1 MGNVRL
7 LHKMRKRNM
16 KRILTI
22 IAVIAFTLSAA
33 AQSEQLKITIFGDS
47 YSTFAGYLSCDSNL
61 TWYYPADHPWF
72 NKMTDVTK
80 VEETWWYQVIDKL
93 NAKLELNNSFS
104 GSTICYSGYASAI
117 KESGSLKVKGH
128 EKFADYTN
136 RSFVNRSNALG
147 NPDVILICGGTNDSW
162 CGAKVGEYVYGNQ
175 TYEQLC
181 DFRPAMAK
189 MLSDIKVNYPTARI
203 LFILNSELREDINE
217 SVHTICKH
225 YAVDC
230 LDLKDIEKKGG
241 HPSIKG
247 MKAFANQ
254 VLDKLK

>member
-80 VEETWWYQVIDKL
+80 VEETWWYIHHRWRR
-93 NAKLELNNSFS
+93 
-104 GSTICYSGYASAI
+104 
-117 KESGSLKVKGH
+117 KGII
-128 EKFADYTN
+128 
-136 RSFVNRSNALG
+136 AL
-147 NPDVILICGGTNDSW
+147 
-162 CGAKVGEYVYGNQ
+162 
-175 TYEQLC
+175 
-181 DFRPAMAK
+181 RPHQA
-189 MLSDIKVNYPTARI
+189 
-203 LFILNSELREDINE
+203 
-217 SVHTICKH
+217 H
-225 YAVDC
+225 
-230 LDLKDIEKKGG
+230 
-241 HPSIKG
+241 IKG
-247 MKAFANQ
+247 ASR
-254 VLDKLK
+254 